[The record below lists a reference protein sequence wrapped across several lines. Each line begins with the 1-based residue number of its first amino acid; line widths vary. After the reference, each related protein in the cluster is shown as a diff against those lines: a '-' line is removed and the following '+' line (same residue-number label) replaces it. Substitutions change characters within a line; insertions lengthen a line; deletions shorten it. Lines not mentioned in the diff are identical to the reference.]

1 MKKIP
6 IPIFKQNLWIAD
18 KEHAEKC
25 SGCKDLSQ
33 YDAIT
38 YQTDGDIYVYFD
50 GKPSWD
56 TIAHESVHIANYIID
71 NAGLIYTSKDDELLA
86 YLVGYVFSTIFI
98 NLPTEM
104 KEKQI

>member
-6 IPIFKQNLWIAD
+6 IPIFKQNLYIAD
-18 KEHAEKC
+18 KEHAEKY

-38 YQTDGDIYVYFD
+38 YQVCEDVYVYFD
-50 GKPSWD
+50 GKPSMD

-71 NAGLIYTSKDDELLA
+71 NTGLIYTSKDDELLA

-104 KEKQI
+104 KEG

>member
-6 IPIFKQNLWIAD
+6 IPIFKQNLYIVD

-33 YDAIT
+33 YSAIT
-38 YQTDGDIYVYFD
+38 YQTDGDIYVYFE
-50 GKPSWD
+50 GVPSLS
-56 TIAHESVHIANYIID
+56 TVAHESVHIADYIID
-71 NAGLIYTSKDDELLA
+71 STGLIYTSKDDELLA
-86 YLVGYVFSTIFI
+86 YLVGYVFSMIFI

-104 KEKQI
+104 KED